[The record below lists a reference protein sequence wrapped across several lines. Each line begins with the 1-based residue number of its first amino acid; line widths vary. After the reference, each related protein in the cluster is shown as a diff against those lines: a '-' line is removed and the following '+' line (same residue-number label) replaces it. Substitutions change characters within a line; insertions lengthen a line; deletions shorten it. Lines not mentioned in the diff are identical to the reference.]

1 MGYDEAED
9 TYDEEDD
16 MVAGVIS
23 PSSATQMFSEQD
35 NEVKPEKQTKVQ
47 VFNAETIQAKN
58 MDDEE

>member
-35 NEVKPEKQTKVQ
+35 NEVKPEKQTKV
-47 VFNAETIQAKN
+47 
-58 MDDEE
+58 